1 MIEGNFFIFPH
12 YIVKNRQRNYLVL
25 YVQLLYENFVFLPF
39 YFLQMPIDNILS
51 VQGRGTVII
60 GTIKKGR
67 VKKGD
72 NLQIIGFG
80 ADTKTTVS
88 GLQVFKKQ
96 VDTAEAGDNV
106 GINVRGVKSGSL
118 KKGMLLVAPGSFNVT
133 NHFDV
138 SLRS

>member
-1 MIEGNFFIFPH
+1 MSESKFPQFPH
-12 YIVKNRQRNYLVL
+12 CDSEKRTDR
-25 YVQLLYENFVFLPF
+25 ENSTIFVFLQF
-39 YFLQMPIDNILS
+39 FFQMPIDNILS

-88 GLQVFKKQ
+88 GLQVFKQQ

-138 SLRS
+138 R

>member
-1 MIEGNFFIFPH
+1 
-12 YIVKNRQRNYLVL
+12 
-25 YVQLLYENFVFLPF
+25 
-39 YFLQMPIDNILS
+39 MPIDNILS

-80 ADTKTTVS
+80 GDTKTTVS
-88 GLQVFKKQ
+88 GLQVFKQQ
-96 VDTAEAGDNV
+96 VDAAEAGDNV

-118 KKGMLLVAPGSFNVT
+118 KKGMLLIAPGSFNVT

-138 SLRS
+138 SLSEKIYTGSPQSQTRQIIWD

>member
-1 MIEGNFFIFPH
+1 MFDGIFATNVWKLQKFSLSAFFF
-12 YIVKNRQRNYLVL
+12 
-25 YVQLLYENFVFLPF
+25 
-39 YFLQMPIDNILS
+39 QMPIDNILS

-96 VDTAEAGDNV
+96 VETAEAGDNV

-138 SLRS
+138 SLNKNTYLQGRLI